1 MADTINARVPPGVQ
15 QKLADYCTKQGV
27 TRSEVVVR
35 ALDRFLD
42 AAGGGSNA
50 YTLAVDLI
58 PARGA
63 EKLQSD
69 NVRALARNAFGS
81 PRAR

>member
-1 MADTINARVPPGVQ
+1 MADTVNARIPPGVR
-15 QKLADYCTKQGV
+15 QKLAEYCAQQGV

-50 YTLAVDLI
+50 YAIAVDLI
-58 PARGA
+58 PERGT
-63 EKLQSD
+63 EKLQSG
-69 NVRALARNAFGS
+69 NVRALARKAFGGRRS
-81 PRAR
+81 R